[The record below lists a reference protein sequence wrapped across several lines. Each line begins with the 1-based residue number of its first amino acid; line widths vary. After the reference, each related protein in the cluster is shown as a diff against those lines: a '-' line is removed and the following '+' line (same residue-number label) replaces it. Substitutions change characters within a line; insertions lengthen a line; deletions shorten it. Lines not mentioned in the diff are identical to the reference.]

1 MKQSTIVVIS
11 WFYIILSSV
20 ISLVTGIAIGYYIS
34 VLTGIVVYF
43 VLGIMLARITT
54 NTLLK
59 RYY

>member
-34 VLTGIVVYF
+34 ALTGIVVYF
-43 VLGIMLARITT
+43 VLGIMLAGITT

>member
-43 VLGIMLARITT
+43 VLGIMLAGITT